1 MFFDNDISNCLG
13 DGMYFNNLDF
23 LILGLYCV
31 GIIGLAQYVS
41 RNKSGKEVTSEDYFL
56 AGRSLPWWAIGAS
69 LIAANISAEQII
81 GMSGQGFV
89 VGMAIAV
96 WELTAAIALIVMAKY
111 FLPLFLEK
119 KIYTMPQFL
128 EQRFDK
134 RVSLVLSFFWLT
146 VYIFINLTTVL
157 WLGALAINTLTGLDP
172 MYGSILLALFA
183 LAYSLSGGLKAVAMT
198 DIVQVVLL
206 IFGGFA
212 VLYIAL
218 NQISGSNGVFEGL
231 GIVFNAMPEKFD
243 MILSPDNPSYIN
255 LPGVW
260 VLIGAGVWI
269 GHFSYWGFNQYITQ
283 RALGAK
289 SLQEAQKGV
298 MFAAYLKLLMPI
310 VIVLPGIC
318 AAMAMEMELI
328 PSISKSDQAYP
339 SMMTLLPHGLLGLT
353 FAALIAAIVSS
364 LASMTNS
371 IGTIFA
377 MDVYRSFATKE
388 VSQANLIKTGRM
400 AVVGGL
406 FIAVLVAPMLD
417 SFDSLFQYIQEFTGL
432 FTPGILVIFLVALF
446 WKKATTMS
454 VLVAAISSLVL
465 SISISALF
473 PDFAYIHRMGVV
485 FFLSGFGCYLTALI
499 QGYSNQP
506 KAIDLKG
513 IDFSTSQAF
522 NINAGIISFILAM
535 IYILLW

>member
-1 MFFDNDISNCLG
+1 MFFDNDISNSLG
-13 DGMYFNNLDF
+13 DEMYLDNLDF
-23 LILGLYCV
+23 FILGLYCV
-31 GIIGLAQYVS
+31 GIIAFAQYVS
-41 RNKSGKEVTSEDYFL
+41 RSKSGKEVTSEDYFL

-69 LIAANISAEQII
+69 LIAANISAEQIL
-81 GMSGQGFV
+81 GMSGQGFL

-134 RVSLVLSFFWLT
+134 RVSLLLSFFWLT
-146 VYIFINLTTVL
+146 VYIFINLTAIL
-157 WLGALAINTLTGLDP
+157 WLGALAINTLTDLP
-172 MYGSILLALFA
+172 PLYGSILLALFA

-212 VLYIAL
+212 VLYISL
-218 NQISGSNGVFEGL
+218 NLISESQGVIQGL

-243 MILSPDNPSYIN
+243 MILSPDNSGYKD

-260 VLIGAGVWI
+260 VLIGGGVWV
-269 GHFSYWGFNQYITQ
+269 GHFAYWGFNQYITQ

-318 AAMAMEMELI
+318 AAVAMEMQLI
-328 PSISKSDQAYP
+328 PLIDKEDQAYP
-339 SMMTLLPHGLLGLT
+339 TIMTLLPHGLLGLT

-364 LASMTNS
+364 IASMTNS

-377 MDVYRSFATKE
+377 MDIYRSFASHE
-388 VSQANLIKTGRM
+388 VSQASLIKVGRI
-400 AVVGGL
+400 AVIGGL
-406 FIAVLVAPMLD
+406 FIAVLVAPLLD
-417 SFDSLFQYIQEFTGL
+417 SFQSLFQYIQNFTGL
-432 FTPGILVIFLVALF
+432 FTPGILVIFLAALF

-454 VLVAAISSLVL
+454 VLVAAIFSLVL
-465 SISISALF
+465 SIAISDLF
-473 PDFAYIHRMGVV
+473 PDFSFIHRMGLV
-485 FFLSGFGCYLTALI
+485 FFLSGFVCILTAWL
-499 QGYSNQP
+499 QGYSDQP
-506 KAIDLKG
+506 KAINLDG
-513 IDFSTSQAF
+513 IDFSTSKAF
-522 NINAGIISFILAM
+522 NINAIIITFILSA
-535 IYILLW
+535 IYLLLW

>member
-1 MFFDNDISNCLG
+1 MFNT
-13 DGMYFNNLDF
+13 LDWV
-23 LILGLYCV
+23 IV
-31 GIIGLAQYVS
+31 GIYCIGIISLATYVS
-41 RNKSGKEVTSEDYFL
+41 RNRHGAERSAEDYFL

-146 VYIFINLTTVL
+146 VYIFVNLTAVL
-157 WLGALAINTLTGLDP
+157 WLGSIAINTLTGLSLTNG
-172 MYGSILLALFA
+172 MILLAVLS

-206 IFGGFA
+206 IFGGLA
-212 VLYIAL
+212 VSYIAL
-218 NQISGSNGVFEGL
+218 TKIGNGYIGDGL
-231 GIVFNAMPEKFD
+231 LEVYQQMPEKFD
-243 MILSPDNPSYIN
+243 MILSPDNPSYSN
-255 LPGVW
+255 LPGIW
-260 VLIGAGVWI
+260 ILIGAGVWI
-269 GHFSYWGFNQYITQ
+269 GHFAYWGFNQYITQ

-289 SLQEAQKGV
+289 SIKEAQKGV
-298 MFAAYLKLLMPI
+298 MFAAYLKLLMPL

-318 AAMAMEMELI
+318 AAVLFPVLE
-328 PSISKSDQAYP
+328 KTDQAYP
-339 SMMTLLPHGLLGLT
+339 TMMIELLPNGLLGLT

-371 IGTIFA
+371 ISTIFT
-377 MDVYRSFATKE
+377 MDVYRTFVHDA
-388 VSQANLIKTGRM
+388 SQAKLIMIGRS
-400 AVVGGL
+400 AVVASL
-406 FIAVLVAPMLD
+406 LIAVILAKPLLGSSD
-417 SFDSLFQYIQEFTGL
+417 EIFQYIQNFTGM

-446 WKKATTMS
+446 WKKATSMS
-454 VLVAAISSLVL
+454 VLIAAILSVL
-465 SISISALF
+465 MSFSIGTLF
-473 PDFAYIHRMGVV
+473 PEFPYIHRMGVV
-485 FFLSGFGCYLTALI
+485 FFASGLGCYLTTLC
-499 QGYSNQP
+499 QGYLDQE
-506 KAIDLKG
+506 KAIDING
-513 IDFSTSQAF
+513 IDFSTSKAF
-522 NINAGIISFILAM
+522 NINTVVVVSVLVL
-535 IYILLW
+535 IYGFFY

>member
-1 MFFDNDISNCLG
+1 MFNT
-13 DGMYFNNLDF
+13 LDW
-23 LILGLYCV
+23 IIVGLYCI
-31 GIIGLAQYVS
+31 GIIGLATYVS
-41 RNKSGKEVTSEDYFL
+41 RKESGQERSAEDYFL

-96 WELTAAIALIVMAKY
+96 WELTAAIALIVMAKF

-146 VYIFINLTTVL
+146 VYVFINLTTVL
-157 WLGALAINTLTGLDP
+157 WLGSLAINTLTGLSLLN
-172 MYGSILLALFA
+172 GLIILAVLS

-206 IFGGFA
+206 IFGGLA
-212 VLYIAL
+212 VSFIAL
-218 NQISGSNGVFEGL
+218 GKISQGQGVIEGL
-231 GIVFNAMPEKFD
+231 SIVYTELPDKFD
-243 MILSPDNPSYIN
+243 MILSPDNLSYQN
-255 LPGVW
+255 LPGIW
-260 VLIGAGVWI
+260 ILIGAGVWI
-269 GHFSYWGFNQYITQ
+269 GHFAYWGFNQYITQ

-289 SLQEAQKGV
+289 SIKEAQKGV
-298 MFAAYLKLLMPI
+298 MFAAYLKLLMPL

-318 AAMAMEMELI
+318 AAMLFPVLE
-328 PSISKSDQAYP
+328 KSDQAYP
-339 SMMTLLPHGLLGLT
+339 TMMSLLPNGLLGLT

-371 IGTIFA
+371 ISTIFT
-377 MDVYRSFATKE
+377 MDIYKTFSSKE
-388 VSQANLIKTGRM
+388 PSQAKLISTGRK
-400 AVVGGL
+400 AVVISL
-406 FIAVLVAPMLD
+406 VTAVIVAQPLLG
-417 SFDSLFQYIQEFTGL
+417 SFDSIFQFIQNFTGL

-446 WKKATTMS
+446 WKKATTLS
-454 VLVAAISSLVL
+454 VLVAAMSSLIL
-465 SISISALF
+465 SAAMLNLL
-473 PDFAYIHRMGVV
+473 PDFSYIHRMGIV
-485 FFLSGFGCYLTALI
+485 FFASAFGCYITSLI
-499 QGYSNQP
+499 QGYQDQS

-513 IDFSTSQAF
+513 IDFSTSKSF
-522 NINAGIISFILAM
+522 NVNAVIIVSILAL
-535 IYILLW
+535 IYGTFS